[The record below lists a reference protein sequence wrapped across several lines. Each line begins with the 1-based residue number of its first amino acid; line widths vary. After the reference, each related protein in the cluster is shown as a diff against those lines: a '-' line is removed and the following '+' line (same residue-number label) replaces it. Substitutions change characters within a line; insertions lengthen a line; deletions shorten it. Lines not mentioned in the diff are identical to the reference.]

1 VVNAASSVTVGDGPW
16 FWTAPFEI
24 DGELWRKRMPPS
36 FTPDTL
42 TMHLKGGAVATA
54 VENITLAVIVTDA
67 VPTNVRQTDLLKC
80 PYPSRHLRGGFLLPC
95 LFFGGG
101 SRPIGKAR
109 RNQPHDSHQ
118 ITKGETRMLVVMIN
132 NIIARAPERAPGRLG
147 YLWLK
152 T

>member
-67 VPTNVRQTDLLKC
+67 VPTKRQANG
-80 PYPSRHLRGGFLLPC
+80 PAQMSLPV
-95 LFFGGG
+95 
-101 SRPIGKAR
+101 SPPAR
-109 RNQPHDSHQ
+109 RVFAAMFVFRWRLSSDRQRTTESA
-118 ITKGETRMLVVMIN
+118 
-132 NIIARAPERAPGRLG
+132 ARFTSDQEGRN
-147 YLWLK
+147 
-152 T
+152 